1 MRSRSV
7 WLNCENSEEE
17 TVMRTLLF
25 PLPLACVLLL
35 VGADAAAEPCNFIPT
50 PRQVFVG
57 DTASDSACKFA
68 DIASAI
74 ADAALHPTCT
84 TTIHVMRSFN
94 YEHLSVSGQS
104 LNFQG
109 WGDGT
114 TCSSLAAQCD
124 PFIGGC
130 PSPGS
135 TQPLAT
141 VDGSNAARVLVIT
154 GNSYVSLRNIRIT
167 HGDAGGGDG
176 GGIAFAGTGT
186 LSLTRSDV
194 STNHA
199 GYGGGIN
206 FDGSGGAA
214 SLYLLNETTLYYN
227 TAAVSG
233 GGIRIEGSA
242 RLFALQP
249 KTYINSNHALTGYGG
264 GIEILGPARADI
276 GSPGYNGDGMV
287 SHNDASDGG
296 GVAAIP
302 LSNGDATVRIFTT
315 DPASPVRI
323 DNNIAS
329 NHGGGIYL
337 GAESSNFHS
346 GVLCAYD
353 FRINDNQGADG
364 AALYTD
370 TSSSAF
376 DDDVGGEIYLNT
388 IPPEG
393 VGGAPH
399 CGPETPPAL
408 GAVDC
413 AAGAPCNE
421 LRGNQAADT
430 GAVIAVGS
438 AGGFEADPFI
448 LRGNSA
454 ATLLRLTGQDDGF
467 LPAVQRNCLIAG
479 NHTQHELISVQDGR
493 GFGINGCTLVGN
505 TIDNGYVMYVN
516 GRLTLVNSI
525 IDQPGYSVLD
535 FVGDAANRSINYVIA
550 NETASL
556 PGAQH
561 TQGNTLVYVDAANG
575 DYHLALDSPGVDYAP
590 AQNGS
595 DLDGNPR
602 DVNLTQ
608 VPNLYG
614 PRDIGAYERQ
624 SAFNGC
630 GTVDTIFCNAFEP

>member
-1 MRSRSV
+1 
-7 WLNCENSEEE
+7 
-17 TVMRTLLF
+17 MRTHLF
-25 PLPLACVLLL
+25 PSALAGALLL
-35 VGADAAAEPCNFIPT
+35 GSADAAAEACNFLPA
-50 PRQVFVG
+50 PRQILVG
-57 DTASDSACKFA
+57 ASDGACNFA
-68 DIASAI
+68 DIGAAI

-84 TTIHVMRSFN
+84 TTIHIMRSYN

-104 LNFQG
+104 LNLQG
-109 WGDGT
+109 WGDGVS
-114 TCSSLAAQCD
+114 CSSLAAQCD
-124 PFIGGC
+124 PLAGC
-130 PSPGS
+130 PLPDY

-141 VDGSNAARVLVIT
+141 VDGSNAARVLAIT
-154 GNSYVSLRNIRIT
+154 GNSHVSLRNIRIT

-206 FDGSGGAA
+206 FNGSGGAA
-214 SLYLLNETTLYYN
+214 SLYLLDETTLYYN

-233 GGIRIEGSA
+233 GGIRIEGTA

-249 KTYINSNHALTGYGG
+249 KTYINTNHALTGYGG

-287 SHNDASDGG
+287 SHNDAFDGG

-302 LSNGDATVRIFTT
+302 LSNGGTATVRIFTT
-315 DPASPVRI
+315 DPANPVQI
-323 DNNIAS
+323 DNNAAG

-337 GAESSNFHS
+337 GADASDITR

-364 AALYTD
+364 AAIYAD
-370 TSSSAF
+370 SSTATF
-376 DDDVGGEIYLNT
+376 YVDAGGEIYLNT
-388 IPPEG
+388 IPPDAT
-393 VGGAPH
+393 GGAAR

-421 LRGNQAADT
+421 LRGNQAKDINQLPT
-430 GAVIAVGS
+430 PGAVIAVSS
-438 AGGFEADPFI
+438 AGGFEADPFS
-448 LRGNSA
+448 LRENSA
-454 ATLLRLTGQDDGF
+454 ATLLRLTGEDDGF
-467 LPAVQRNCLIAG
+467 VPAVQRNCLIAN

-505 TIDNGYVMYVN
+505 VIDNGYVMYVN
-516 GRLTLVNSI
+516 GSLTLVNSI

-561 TQGNTLVYVDAANG
+561 TQGNTPVYVDATNG
-575 DYHLALDSPGVDYAP
+575 DYHLAPNSPGVDYAP
-590 AQNGS
+590 TQNCS

-602 DVNLTQ
+602 DVNLPQ

-630 GTVDTIFCNAFEP
+630 GTAETIFCDGFGP

>member
-1 MRSRSV
+1 
-7 WLNCENSEEE
+7 
-17 TVMRTLLF
+17 MRTHLF
-25 PLPLACVLLL
+25 PSALAGALLL
-35 VGADAAAEPCNFIPT
+35 GGADAAAEPCNFLPT
-50 PRQVFVG
+50 PRQILVG
-57 DTASDSACKFA
+57 ETASDSACNFA
-68 DIASAI
+68 DIGAAI

-84 TTIHVMRSFN
+84 TTIHIMRSYN
-94 YEHLSVSGQS
+94 YEHLSISGQS
-104 LNFQG
+104 LNLQG
-109 WGDGT
+109 WGDGVS
-114 TCSSLAAQCD
+114 CSSLAAQCD
-124 PFIGGC
+124 PLAGC
-130 PSPGS
+130 PAPDY

-141 VDGSNAARVLVIT
+141 VDGSNDARVLVIT
-154 GNSYVSLRNIRIT
+154 GNSHVALRNIRIT
-167 HGDAGGGDG
+167 HGEAGGGDG
-176 GGIAFAGTGT
+176 GGMAFAGSGT

-194 STNHA
+194 SLNHA

-206 FDGSGGAA
+206 FNGSGGAA
-214 SLYLLNETTLYYN
+214 SLYLLSDTTLYFN

-249 KTYINSNHALTGYGG
+249 KTYIHFNHALSGYGG

-276 GSPGYNGDGMV
+276 GSPGYNGDGVV
-287 SHNDASDGG
+287 SYNDATDGG

-302 LSNGDATVRIFTT
+302 TSNGSATVRIFTT
-315 DPASPVRI
+315 DPANPVQI
-323 DNNIAS
+323 NNNIAS
-329 NHGGGIYL
+329 NRGGGIYL
-337 GAESSNFHS
+337 DAESDNFHS

-353 FRINDNQGADG
+353 FRIDDNQGADG
-364 AALYTD
+364 AAIYAD
-370 TSSSAF
+370 SSSPAF
-376 DDDVGGEIYLNT
+376 GVDLGGEIYLNT
-388 IPPEG
+388 IPPDAT
-393 VGGAPH
+393 GGAAR

-421 LRGNQAADT
+421 LRGNQAKDINQVPTT
-430 GAVIAVGS
+430 GAVIAVRS
-438 AGGFEADPFI
+438 AGSIQADPFS
-448 LRGNSA
+448 LRENSA
-454 ATLLRLTGQDDGF
+454 ATLLRLTGDDEAYV
-467 LPAVQRNCLIAG
+467 PAVQRNCLIAD

-493 GFGINGCTLVGN
+493 GFGINGCTLTGN
-505 TIDNGYVMYVN
+505 TIDNGYVIYVN

-575 DYHLALDSPGVDYAP
+575 DYHLAPNSPGVDYAP
-590 AQNGS
+590 TQNGS

-602 DVNLTQ
+602 DVELAQ

-630 GTVDTIFCNAFEP
+630 GTAETIFCDGFGP